1 MRRYLVINLTFNIAQ
16 KSNTLIDILSAS
28 LTPII
33 AILGSYIA
41 YQQWKTNE
49 KSRRQS
55 LYDYRYEKI
64 FKPVLDICNK
74 TINSIK
80 DGKIENIAELN
91 ELHNTKLTNIEK
103 YSFLLK
109 ENDYIQLMIDYGAIR
124 EYVAFCHMHTKISKE
139 DKSFM
144 FVKLNRIYDIR
155 RKYLSIEDEKYRTL
169 WELVAIASKKLYQF
183 VALDKLVE
191 NVRGCFISRKK
202 KKVKDV
208 N

>member
-1 MRRYLVINLTFNIAQ
+1 MINLTFNIAQ
-16 KSNTLIDILSAS
+16 NSNILIDILSAA

-49 KSRRQS
+49 KSRKQS
-55 LYDYRYEKI
+55 LYEYRYEKI

-74 TINSIK
+74 TVDSIK
-80 DGKIENIAELN
+80 DGKIENIEELN
-91 ELHNTKLTNIEK
+91 ELHNTKLQTLEK
-103 YSFLLK
+103 YAFLLK
-109 ENDYIQLMIDYGAIR
+109 ENDYIKLLSNYTSIR
-124 EYVAFCHMHTKISKE
+124 DFVRDSDIKSEITPE

-144 FVKLNRIYDIR
+144 LVKLNRIYDIR
-155 RKYLSIEDEKYRTL
+155 RKYLSIEDEKYHTL
-169 WELVAIASKKLYQF
+169 WEIIAIASKKLYQF

-191 NVRGCFISRKK
+191 NIRGYFISRKK

-208 N
+208 K

>member
-1 MRRYLVINLTFNIAQ
+1 MINLTFNIAQ
-16 KSNTLIDILSAS
+16 NSNTLIDILSAS

-49 KSRRQS
+49 KSRKQS

-74 TINSIK
+74 IMDSIK
-80 DGKIENIAELN
+80 DGKIENIEEIN
-91 ELHNTKLTNIEK
+91 ELQNTKLINIEK

-109 ENDYIQLMIDYGAIR
+109 EDDFVEILCSYDGIKQFVKDI
-124 EYVAFCHMHTKISKE
+124 KITPE

-144 FVKLNRIYDIR
+144 FVKLNRIYDIK
-155 RKYLSIEDEKYRTL
+155 RKYLSIEDEKYHTL
-169 WELVAIASKKLYQF
+169 WELIAIASKKLYQF
-183 VALDKLVE
+183 IALDKLVE
-191 NVRGCFISRKK
+191 KVRGYFIARKK

-208 N
+208 K

>member
-1 MRRYLVINLTFNIAQ
+1 MINLTFNIAQ
-16 KSNTLIDILSAS
+16 NSNTLIDVLSAS

-49 KSRRQS
+49 KSRKQS

-74 TINSIK
+74 IMDSIK
-80 DGKIENIAELN
+80 DGKIENIEEIN
-91 ELHNTKLTNIEK
+91 ELQNTKLINIEK

-109 ENDYIQLMIDYGAIR
+109 EDDFVEILCSYDSIKQFVKDI
-124 EYVAFCHMHTKISKE
+124 KITPE

-155 RKYLSIEDEKYRTL
+155 RKYLSIEDEKYHTL
-169 WELVAIASKKLYQF
+169 WELIAIASKKLYQF
-183 VALDKLVE
+183 IALDKLVE
-191 NVRGCFISRKK
+191 KARGYFISRKK

-208 N
+208 K

>member
-1 MRRYLVINLTFNIAQ
+1 MINLTFNIAQ

-49 KSRRQS
+49 KSRKQS

-74 TINSIK
+74 IMDSIK
-80 DGKIENIAELN
+80 DGKIENIEEIN
-91 ELHNTKLTNIEK
+91 KLQNAKLINIEK

-109 ENDYIQLMIDYGAIR
+109 EDDFVQILCSYDSIKQFVKDI
-124 EYVAFCHMHTKISKE
+124 KITPE

-155 RKYLSIEDEKYRTL
+155 RKYLSIEDEKYHTL
-169 WELVAIASKKLYQF
+169 WELIAIASKKLYQF

-208 N
+208 K

>member
-1 MRRYLVINLTFNIAQ
+1 MINLTFNIAQ
-16 KSNTLIDILSAS
+16 NSNTLIDILSAS

-33 AILGSYIA
+33 AILGSYVA

-49 KSRRQS
+49 KSRKQS

-80 DGKIENIAELN
+80 DGKIENIVELN

-109 ENDYIQLMIDYGAIR
+109 EDDFVQILCCYDVIR
-124 EYVAFCHMHTKISKE
+124 EFVRDVKIKPVITPE

-155 RKYLSIEDEKYRTL
+155 RKYLSIEDEKYYTL
-169 WELVAIASKKLYQF
+169 WGLIAIALKKLYQF
-183 VALDKLVE
+183 LALDKLVE
-191 NVRGCFISRKK
+191 NVRGYFISRKK

-208 N
+208 K

>member
-1 MRRYLVINLTFNIAQ
+1 MINLTFNIAQ
-16 KSNTLIDILSAS
+16 NSNILIDILSAA

-49 KSRRQS
+49 KSRKQS
-55 LYDYRYEKI
+55 LYEYRYEKI

-74 TINSIK
+74 TVDSIK
-80 DGKIENIAELN
+80 DGKIENIEELN
-91 ELHNTKLTNIEK
+91 ELHNTKLQTLEK
-103 YSFLLK
+103 YAFLLK
-109 ENDYIQLMIDYGAIR
+109 ENDYIKLLSNYTSIR
-124 EYVAFCHMHTKISKE
+124 DFVRDSDIKSEITPE

-144 FVKLNRIYDIR
+144 LVKLNRIYDIR
-155 RKYLSIEDEKYRTL
+155 RKYLSIEDEKYHTL
-169 WELVAIASKKLYQF
+169 WEIIAIASKKLYQF

-191 NVRGCFISRKK
+191 NVRGYFISRKK

-208 N
+208 K

>member
-1 MRRYLVINLTFNIAQ
+1 MINLTFNIAQ
-16 KSNTLIDILSAS
+16 NSNTLIDILSAS

-49 KSRRQS
+49 KSRKQS

-80 DGKIENIAELN
+80 DGKIENIEELN

-109 ENDYIQLMIDYGAIR
+109 ENDYIQLMINYGDGGSRNNVQRFLHSSIL
-124 EYVAFCHMHTKISKE
+124 HTYSIA
-139 DKSFM
+139 
-144 FVKLNRIYDIR
+144 LNFSYIKWIQGV
-155 RKYLSIEDEKYRTL
+155 LIILTHL
-169 WELVAIASKKLYQF
+169 I
-183 VALDKLVE
+183 
-191 NVRGCFISRKK
+191 
-202 KKVKDV
+202 
-208 N
+208 